1 MKSRAVAAVVV
12 FKEMVRMDN
21 KPICGKWH
29 YGNVMPLELEDCIFL
44 LEINN
49 KRKEF
54 LIGFREGNVIRNM
67 DDEEIC
73 GEISVICWCYIDLN
87 Y

>member
-1 MKSRAVAAVVV
+1 
-12 FKEMVRMDN
+12 MDN
-21 KPICGKWH
+21 KPICGEWH
-29 YGNVMPLELEDCIFL
+29 YGNVMPLELKDCIFL

-49 KRKEF
+49 KRKEI

-67 DDEEIC
+67 NDEEIC

>member
-1 MKSRAVAAVVV
+1 
-12 FKEMVRMDN
+12 MDS

-29 YGNVMPLELEDCIFL
+29 YGNVMPLELKDCIFL

-49 KRKEF
+49 KWKEI

-67 DDEEIC
+67 NDEEIC

>member
-1 MKSRAVAAVVV
+1 
-12 FKEMVRMDN
+12 MDS

-29 YGNVMPLELEDCIFL
+29 YGNVMPLELKDCIFL

-49 KRKEF
+49 KWKEI

-67 DDEEIC
+67 NDEEIC
-73 GEISVICWCYIDLN
+73 GEISVICCCYIDLN